1 MAPMIR
7 ETTIRPAQNSDSE
20 AIGQIQVRSWQATYK
35 GILPASYLSAMG
47 PDQVAQT
54 VRMAIMDARNL
65 YLIADCGHLPV
76 GYIAAGP
83 SRTPDSIYKAELY
96 ELYLLPGT
104 QSRGIGTQLLAEAAR
119 RLYKRGLYSL
129 KVWVLS
135 RNPCRRFYEKRGGI
149 YLGSKPIFFAGR
161 RLQADSYGW
170 IDITL
175 AVA

>member
-1 MAPMIR
+1 MIR
-7 ETTIRPAQNSDSE
+7 ETTIRPARLGDSE
-20 AIGQIQVRSWQATYK
+20 AIGQIQVRSWQAAYQ
-35 GILPASYLSAMG
+35 GILPASYLAGMG

-54 VRMAIMDARNL
+54 VRLALMDHRML
-65 YLIADCGHLPV
+65 YLIAESGHLPV

-83 SRTPDSIYKAELY
+83 SRKPDPIYPAELY
-96 ELYLLPGT
+96 ELYLLPEMLR
-104 QSRGIGTQLLAEAAR
+104 RGIGTQLLADTAR
-119 RLYKRGLYSL
+119 RLYDKQLYSL

-135 RNPCRRFYEKRGGI
+135 RNPNRGFYEKRGGI

-161 RLQADSYGW
+161 KLQADCYGW